1 MHAAGCLS
9 GAPANPP
16 TEVPRDAILGFV
28 ASAPSPLIVVSLEDL
43 LGMQEQP
50 NLPGTSPIGQTAHP
64 NWMQALP
71 MDVEQIFSDAGVECA
86 VAAIGRARSAAG
98 AEERR
103 VGTEGV
109 R

>member
-50 NLPGTSPIGQTAHP
+50 NLPGTSTIGQTAHP

-71 MDVEQIFSDAGVECA
+71 MDVEQHFSDDRSEVHTSELQSLMRISYA
-86 VAAIGRARSAAG
+86 VICLIK
-98 AEERR
+98 
-103 VGTEGV
+103 
-109 R
+109 